1 MNVGCGSG
9 TYPSFALWGVTTG
22 LSGTSSPSSTR
33 SGDFVW
39 DSWMSEMEGMLN
51 DPMKSETVN
60 ELLCMI
66 LKDEGLLFFLIMKG
80 FSF

>member
-1 MNVGCGSG
+1 
-9 TYPSFALWGVTTG
+9 
-22 LSGTSSPSSTR
+22 
-33 SGDFVW
+33 
-39 DSWMSEMEGMLN
+39 MSEMEGVLN
-51 DPMKSETVN
+51 DPMKFETVN